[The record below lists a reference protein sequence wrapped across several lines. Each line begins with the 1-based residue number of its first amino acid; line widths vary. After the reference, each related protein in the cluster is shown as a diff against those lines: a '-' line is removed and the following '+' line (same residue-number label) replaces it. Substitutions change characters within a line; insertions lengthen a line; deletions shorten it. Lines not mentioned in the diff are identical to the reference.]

1 MNKKHWNT
9 VTINTSDISDDLV
22 KELINQS
29 YNLVVNGLT
38 KKAQKELE
46 DL

>member
-1 MNKKHWNT
+1 MEYSYYKYKLMFQMT
-9 VTINTSDISDDLV
+9 LV
-22 KELINQS
+22 KKLINQS

-46 DL
+46 EL